1 MVAKKR
7 ASFER
12 KLGADLG
19 PLLAAVADRV
29 ALDGKRFGASTK
41 KEAAASV
48 TAKYL
53 LGAVRAEVEARGDA
67 IADELDELGGAIA
80 PAATWAI
87 EELLG
92 GVVATDK
99 RVLYF
104 EKGDVLGAVR

>member
-1 MVAKKR
+1 MLGRSVKNLPDFFRTVAP
-7 ASFER
+7 ALS
-12 KLGADLG
+12 
-19 PLLAAVADRV
+19 PVAR
-29 ALDGKRFGASTK
+29 R
-41 KEAAASV
+41 
-48 TAKYL
+48 
-53 LGAVRAEVEARGDA
+53 RGDSFSGVLYIKGGD